1 MDGQDRNSVRQEAVA
16 STHSS
21 VQIPENTEAD
31 AEKRNDLLERS
42 VILNMEDNEVFTPEN
57 DGRDSDARKELEKN
71 ARVDKELRKISSTNP
86 AGTKESINL
95 PPRRSQKPTLP
106 VARQKYEEA
115 LNRLSAEV
123 DDYLSLHGPREFIQ
137 ENERPEA
144 SRRFKKIKRQLGATL
159 DVAEDLFN
167 LLASNADTLAQNDL
181 RRQVDDVEERI
192 TAIHLGHQEYYS
204 EMSTS
209 FAFAD
214 EWRGKRIN
222 VNNRSPSVT
231 GSTRSREDRE
241 RGILDKAVD
250 IEEQRRLD
258 ELEMKEREVRRLAD
272 LERDKIALQ
281 MSGENV
287 QGYSPEEVIDRQTAL
302 PEDRTQN
309 TAAMT

>member
-1 MDGQDRNSVRQEAVA
+1 MDSQEENSARKEAVA
-16 STHSS
+16 PMHAS
-21 VQIPENTEAD
+21 VQTPENTEAD

-42 VILNMEDNEVFTPEN
+42 VILNMEGNEVFTPEN
-57 DGRDSDARKELEKN
+57 DRNDSDARKELEKN

-214 EWRGKRIN
+214 DWRGKRIH
-222 VNNRSPSVT
+222 VHNRSPSVS
-231 GSTRSREDRE
+231 GSTRSKDDIGKSVLDRA
-241 RGILDKAVD
+241 IDN
-250 IEEQRRLD
+250 EEQNRLD
-258 ELEMKEREVRRLAD
+258 ELEMKERRIKRE
-272 LERDKIALQ
+272 K
-281 MSGENV
+281 
-287 QGYSPEEVIDRQTAL
+287 
-302 PEDRTQN
+302 N
-309 TAAMT
+309 TLN